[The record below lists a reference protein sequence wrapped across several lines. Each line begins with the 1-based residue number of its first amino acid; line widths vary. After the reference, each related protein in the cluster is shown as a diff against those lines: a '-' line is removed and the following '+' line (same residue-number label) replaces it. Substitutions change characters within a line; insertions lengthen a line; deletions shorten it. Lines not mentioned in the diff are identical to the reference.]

1 MESKETDSKKTPLY
15 DRHVELKAKIVNFA
29 GFKMPIMY
37 GSINAE
43 HLLVRNK
50 VGLFDLSHMGEFMVS
65 GSDAESF
72 LQTVTVNDVSALKE
86 WQIQYSCMCY
96 PDGGI
101 VDDLLVYR
109 LPDHYM
115 LVVNAACVDKDF
127 AWLEE
132 NLSGDVKLE
141 NRSDDFGLIAIQ
153 GLPAQDVFSKLT
165 DYDLESLPFYWAA
178 EAEIG
183 GHMIL
188 FSRTGYTGED
198 GFELYVPPGICL
210 DIWDKLMDA
219 GGEFE
224 IGPVGLGA
232 RDSLRLE
239 MKYMLYGNDI
249 DKTTNPIAAGL
260 GWIVKLD
267 KGEFI
272 GRTAIEQM
280 KSEKP
285 SSRLV
290 AFEMME
296 KAIPRKDY
304 KIISDSAEIGTV
316 TSGGFSPSLGKGI
329 GLGYVKR
336 GFTKAGRELAISIR
350 GKNVPA
356 VIVKPPFYKDGSHR

>member
-1 MESKETDSKKTPLY
+1 MSDVSTVVKKTPLY
-15 DRHVELKAKIVNFA
+15 DKHVELKAKMVDFA
-29 GFKMPIMY
+29 GFSMPVMY
-37 GSINAE
+37 GSINSE

-50 VGLFDLSHMGEFMVS
+50 IGLFDLSHMGEFIVT
-65 GSDAESF
+65 GSDAETFIQS
-72 LQTVTVNDVSALKE
+72 VTVNDVSSLCK

-109 LPDHYM
+109 LDNRYM
-115 LVVNAACVDKDF
+115 LVVNAACMEKDF
-127 AWLEE
+127 AWLKE

-141 NRSDDFGLIAIQ
+141 DHSDDTGLIAIQ
-153 GLPAQDVFSKLT
+153 GPQAQAALSKVT
-165 DYDLESLPFYWAA
+165 NYDLESLPFYWAC

-183 GHMIL
+183 GHTVL
-188 FSRTGYTGED
+188 LSRTGYTGED
-198 GFELYVPPGICL
+198 GFELYLRPDICS
-210 DIWDKLMDA
+210 DIWDGLMDA
-219 GGEFE
+219 GSEFG

-249 DKTTNPIAAGL
+249 DQTTNPIAAGL

-272 GRTAIEQM
+272 GRRPIDQM
-280 KSEKP
+280 KAEKP
-285 SSRLV
+285 PSRLV
-290 AFEMME
+290 AFEME
-296 KAIPRKDY
+296 ERAIPRKDY
-304 KIISDSAEIGTV
+304 MIYRDGEEVGAV
-316 TSGGFSPSLGKGI
+316 TSGGYSPCLEKGI

-336 GFTKAGRELAISIR
+336 GAAKVGTELFVSIR

-356 VIVKPPFYKDGSHR
+356 VVIKPPFYKNGSHR